1 MTTGM
6 SSFEQGREEERCFG
20 GDGDGVGGGC
30 GGGAGSAHLLWRVG
44 SSEGDNRF
52 WWGTLEIALLSSIWR
67 IIFLGELVANRSKI
81 AHLFGCFL
89 GYLG

>member
-20 GDGDGVGGGC
+20 GDGDGVGGG
-30 GGGAGSAHLLWRVG
+30 GGGGVGSAHLLWRVG

-52 WWGTLEIALLSSIWR
+52 WWGTL
-67 IIFLGELVANRSKI
+67 
-81 AHLFGCFL
+81 
-89 GYLG
+89 